1 MMRPSFCSIF
11 VGIGLMISF
20 AIVVVLQESAATH
33 RSRTIA
39 FVLLLISISGSM
51 LLLIANDAIRERALR
66 RKLLKQ
72 MKATEKAEMKSLSKT
87 LSFATAS
94 HNIRNMLTPIFGFI
108 EKCVVDFPPTVARA
122 TNLKSIHDSTKD
134 ISGYLSHILDA
145 SKLEEGKMELE
156 EQEFNVV
163 SVLEEMV
170 DLCRPLAMG
179 KDVVL
184 LFDLSDFS
192 ILEFSHVTGDKG
204 KLKQVL
210 WKLVNNAV
218 KYTDEGQIVVR
229 ARVQKPDSESVI
241 VPSRWDGF
249 SKWLPKFF
257 SNGEKIPSAVQQNRM
272 EFVFEVDDSGEG
284 IPKDKQ
290 KSIFGSGLGIVQS
303 LVRLMGGKI
312 VIVDKEEGQKG
323 TCFRFSALLT
333 VSDTNHNNKI
343 DIELGNKITGVGK
356 RSFYFELPIRT
367 SVPDPPDFAP
377 TSHVVLLI
385 DDKAQRRALRKLM
398 ESLGITVIIVEE
410 WQQLQ
415 YVLMNIKP
423 KLDPFSSSG
432 RSDSSSMDGID
443 ENQTSSRMWSR
454 FVLIVIDASAGPF
467 QELHKAVTNFK
478 TGLQFS
484 SIKVVWLDKPFSRR
498 FEDGMVDPSDDVML
512 KPFHGAGLNEVI
524 QLIPDFQRTTTPV
537 EEWASSSS
545 SIHLNVRD
553 NEIQEEE
560 EDWMRP
566 HKPLNG
572 LTFLVVVNHKYIR
585 DISTFVLS
593 ILGAKFEECE
603 DGLQALA
610 QFRACMEDQA
620 RNGVSPHVPP
630 YDFIIMDCQMPRMDG
645 YAATMAIREE
655 ERLYGIHNHI
665 IGLCTS
671 EEEVERAIAAG
682 MDRHLTKPF
691 QIQDILEATGRI
703 GNRLRIA

>member
-1 MMRPSFCSIF
+1 
-11 VGIGLMISF
+11 
-20 AIVVVLQESAATH
+20 
-33 RSRTIA
+33 
-39 FVLLLISISGSM
+39 M

-257 SNGEKIPSAVQQNRM
+257 SNVQQNRM

-303 LVRLMGGKI
+303 LILKQVRLMGGKI

-385 DDKAQRRALRKLM
+385 DDKAQRRASRKLM

-630 YDFIIMDCQMPRMDG
+630 YDFIIMDCQVKHSYNYHLVLPHVV
-645 YAATMAIREE
+645 
-655 ERLYGIHNHI
+655 L
-665 IGLCTS
+665 S
-671 EEEVERAIAAG
+671 QG
-682 MDRHLTKPF
+682 MF
-691 QIQDILEATGRI
+691 
-703 GNRLRIA
+703 

>member
-1 MMRPSFCSIF
+1 
-11 VGIGLMISF
+11 
-20 AIVVVLQESAATH
+20 
-33 RSRTIA
+33 
-39 FVLLLISISGSM
+39 M
-51 LLLIANDAIRERALR
+51 LLLIAKAAARERELR
-66 RKLLKQ
+66 SELLKQ

-87 LSFATAS
+87 FGFVTAS

-108 EKCVVDFPPTVARA
+108 EKCVADFPPTVARA

-145 SKLEEGKMELE
+145 SKLEEGKMQLE

-170 DLCRPLAMG
+170 DLCRPLAVR
-179 KDVVL
+179 KDLVL

-229 ARVQKPDSESVI
+229 ARVQKPNSESVI
-241 VPSRWDGF
+241 VPSRLDGF
-249 SKWLPKFF
+249 SKWFSKFF
-257 SNGEKIPSAVQQNRM
+257 SDDEKIPSSVQQNQM

-303 LVRLMGGKI
+303 LVNSETFLISYTMILKQVRLMGGEI
-312 VIVDKEEGQKG
+312 GIVDKEEGQNG

-333 VSDTNHNNKI
+333 VSDTNHNKKS

-356 RSFYFELPIRT
+356 RSFYFEHPIRT

-385 DDKAQRRALRKLM
+385 DDKAQRRASRKLMIDDKAQRRASRKLM
-398 ESLGITVIIVEE
+398 ESLGITVIVVEE

-423 KLDPFSSSG
+423 KLDPFNFSG

-443 ENQTSSRMWSR
+443 ENQNSSRMRSR

-512 KPFHGAGLNEVI
+512 KPFHGVGLNEVI
-524 QLIPDFQRTTTPV
+524 QLIPDFQRRTTPA

-545 SIHLNVRD
+545 SVHLNVKD

-560 EDWMRP
+560 EWMRP

-620 RNGVSPHVPP
+620 RNGVSHHVPP
-630 YDFIIMDCQMPRMDG
+630 YDFIIMDCQVK
-645 YAATMAIREE
+645 
-655 ERLYGIHNHI
+655 H
-665 IGLCTS
+665 S
-671 EEEVERAIAAG
+671 
-682 MDRHLTKPF
+682 
-691 QIQDILEATGRI
+691 
-703 GNRLRIA
+703 